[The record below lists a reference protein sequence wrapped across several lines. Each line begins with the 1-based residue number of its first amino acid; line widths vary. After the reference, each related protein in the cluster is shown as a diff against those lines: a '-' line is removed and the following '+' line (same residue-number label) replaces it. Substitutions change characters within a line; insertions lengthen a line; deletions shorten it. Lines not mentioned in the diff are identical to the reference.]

1 MEKKTTTIYPYS
13 KDDIQLFRYA
23 KSLGDILPVYAVS
36 PPGWGLIGKDV
47 TSIDG
52 GKPSGIVITENLDS
66 ALQNSE
72 LLVIASFEHYV
83 GEEGGLKDTLETAIR
98 YKKPFVLLSPPQT
111 PEEQKTLDK
120 AKQLDLLYY
129 STGQDCQNI
138 IDHTKLKNYCEDLKS
153 PVTMIVGQGPYTSKF
168 EIQIGVRNELIKRGY
183 KVSQI
188 GSRPY
193 CELFGF
199 HSFPSFMFSKELDE
213 TQKIITF
220 NNFVKQIEKDEE
232 PDLLII
238 GVPGGIMPI
247 FEKAHNNFGI
257 LHLEVAAA
265 IEPDSVIY
273 CLYSNSYS
281 AQFYDKSTEMLY
293 NRLNHAKTSC
303 FIMSNSFIDYSAYSE
318 SKELKIIKL
327 DKVYYQIPDQQKDEP
342 SLSIHEQNVFEKAT
356 DAVVTAL
363 EGYNLV
369 DHY

>member
-111 PEEQKTLDK
+111 PEEQIALEN
-120 AKQLDLLYY
+120 AKQLGLLHW
-129 STGQDCQNI
+129 SSEQDYRNI
-138 IDHTKLKNYCEDLKS
+138 IAFASEKDYCDDLKS
-153 PVTMIVGQGPYTSKF
+153 PVTIIVGQGPYTGKF
-168 EIQIGVRNELIKRGY
+168 ETQLGVRQELIKRGY

-199 HSFPSFMFSKELDE
+199 HAFPSFMFSKELDE
-213 TQKIITF
+213 TQKIIAF
-220 NNFVKQIEKDEE
+220 NHFVKQIELKEE
-232 PDLLII
+232 PDIFI
-238 GVPGGIMPI
+238 VGVPGGIMPV
-247 FEKAHNNFGI
+247 FEKAHNNYGM
-257 LHLEVAAA
+257 LHVEVSAAV
-265 IEPDSVIY
+265 EPDSVIY
-273 CLYSNSYS
+273 NLYSNEYS
-281 AQFYDKSTEMLY
+281 TQFYEISAEMLHY
-293 NRLNHAKTSC
+293 RLNHVKTSC
-303 FIMSNSFIDYSAYSE
+303 FMMSGSWIDYGAYHE
-318 SKELKIIKL
+318 NEEFRIIKFDKPYNKIIEKPEE
-327 DKVYYQIPDQQKDEP
+327 VP
-342 SLSIHEQNVFEKAT
+342 SLSIFEQNVFEKAT

>member
-23 KSLGDILPVYAVS
+23 KLIGDIQPVYAVS
-36 PPGWGLIGKDV
+36 PPGWGLIGKDA
-47 TSIDG
+47 TAIDG

-83 GEEGGLKDTLETAIR
+83 GEEGGLKDTLETAIQ

-111 PEEQKTLDK
+111 PEEQIALET
-120 AKQLDLLYY
+120 AKQLGLLHW
-129 STGQDCQNI
+129 SSEQDHRNI
-138 IDHTKLKNYCEDLKS
+138 IALANEKDDCDELKS
-153 PVTMIVGQGPYTSKF
+153 PVTLIVGQGPYTSKF
-168 EIQIGVRNELIKRGY
+168 ETQLGVRQELIKRGY

-213 TQKIITF
+213 TQKIITL
-220 NNFVKQIEKDEE
+220 NQFVKQIENEEE
-232 PDLLII
+232 PDLII
-238 GVPGGIMPI
+238 VCVPGGIMPV

-257 LHLEVAAA
+257 LHVEVSAA

-273 CLYSNSYS
+273 NLYSNEYS
-281 AQFYDKSTEMLY
+281 TQFYEKSAEMMY
-293 NRLNHAKTSC
+293 HRLNHVKTNC
-303 FIMSNSFIDYSAYSE
+303 FIMSGSWIDYGAHHE
-318 SKELKIIKL
+318 NKEFRIIKFDKPYNKIIEKPEE
-327 DKVYYQIPDQQKDEP
+327 VP
-342 SLSIHEQNVFEKAT
+342 SLSIFEKNVFEKAT
-356 DAVVTAL
+356 DAVVAVL

>member
-111 PEEQKTLDK
+111 PEEQIALEN
-120 AKQLDLLYY
+120 AKQLGLLHW
-129 STGQDCQNI
+129 SSEQDYRNI
-138 IDHTKLKNYCEDLKS
+138 IAFASEKDYCDDLKS
-153 PVTMIVGQGPYTSKF
+153 PVTIIVGQGPYTGKF
-168 EIQIGVRNELIKRGY
+168 ETQLGVRQELIKRGY

-199 HSFPSFMFSKELDE
+199 HAFPSFMFSKELDE
-213 TQKIITF
+213 TQKIIAF
-220 NNFVKQIEKDEE
+220 NHFVKQIELKEE
-232 PDLLII
+232 PDIFI
-238 GVPGGIMPI
+238 VGVPGGIMPV
-247 FEKAHNNFGI
+247 FEKAHNNYGM
-257 LHLEVAAA
+257 LHVEVSAAV
-265 IEPDSVIY
+265 EPDSVIY
-273 CLYSNSYS
+273 NLYTNTYS
-281 AQFYDKSTEMLY
+281 THYYEKSIEMLY
-293 NRLNHAKTSC
+293 HRLNHAKACC
-303 FIMSNSFIDYSAYSE
+303 FITSNSLIDNAAYSDNEEFRVFRADKAYCQIIE
-318 SKELKIIKL
+318 SPKEIPALLILEK
-327 DKVYYQIPDQQKDEP
+327 DVY
-342 SLSIHEQNVFEKAT
+342 EKA
-356 DAVVTAL
+356 AESVLNVL
-363 EGYNLV
+363 EQYSMI
-369 DHY
+369 DHF